1 MAPRKPN
8 PVIGAWDYAGEAM
21 QALLL
26 ALPDDLPGSRLIFV
40 ILDRFLYAWLDNV
53 PLRQSHLDALYEAFD
68 EAVEETADLQAPPR
82 SGIVG

>member
-1 MAPRKPN
+1 MARKPD
-8 PVIGAWDYAGEAM
+8 PVIGSWDYAGEAT

-40 ILDRFLYAWLDNV
+40 VIDRFLAAWLERE

-68 EAVEETADLQAPPR
+68 EAVEEMKAVPVP
-82 SGIVG
+82 